1 MALKRNIGTSVKI
14 LQELVKLREQLKKQP
29 GTKVAVTDFAKNL
42 ISKGIVSAETTN
54 QKIILRDRIRRLV
67 GQVDGL
73 YIYRYPYEK
82 LSYITTTPPVSS
94 EILPTENTE
103 SEVLNIEDITTSK

>member
-1 MALKRNIGTSVKI
+1 MALKRNVGVAVKI
-14 LQELVKLREQLKKQP
+14 LKELVKLKEQLEKQP

-67 GQVDGL
+67 GQVPGL
-73 YIYRYPYEK
+73 YIHRYPYEK
-82 LSYITTTPPVSS
+82 LSYITTTAPVTS
-94 EILPTENTE
+94 EILPTDMVE
-103 SEVLNIEDITTSK
+103 SEVLNIDEE

>member
-1 MALKRNIGTSVKI
+1 MAQRNVGIAVKI
-14 LQELVKLREQLKKQP
+14 LKELVKLREQLKKQP

-82 LSYITTTPPVSS
+82 LSYITTTPPVGS